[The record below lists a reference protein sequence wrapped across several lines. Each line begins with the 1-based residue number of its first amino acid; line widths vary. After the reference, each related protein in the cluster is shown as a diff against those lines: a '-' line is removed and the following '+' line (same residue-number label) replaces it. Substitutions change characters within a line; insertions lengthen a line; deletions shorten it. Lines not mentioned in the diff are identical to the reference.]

1 MIACVTAEEYQ
12 PENVEHTE
20 RDASYK
26 SLLRLSRSLS
36 LTVQLIVRQVKA
48 SADKNTQTLPRVWVF
63 RKLPGLI
70 CVCVARGSRVW
81 TRQRASLWPP
91 VELTFRFRQRWCA
104 RSCERKQAA
113 LHTGENTRGIFRVIN
128 TRLALFEKK
137 YLHSI
142 LHKRYSE
149 FTHTY

>member
-48 SADKNTQTLPRVWVF
+48 SADKNTQTLPRV
-63 RKLPGLI
+63 
-70 CVCVARGSRVW
+70 
-81 TRQRASLWPP
+81 
-91 VELTFRFRQRWCA
+91 
-104 RSCERKQAA
+104 
-113 LHTGENTRGIFRVIN
+113 
-128 TRLALFEKK
+128 
-137 YLHSI
+137 
-142 LHKRYSE
+142 
-149 FTHTY
+149 